1 MKVDERMRKRQDTN
15 LSKDIEELKFEIFTK
30 DFLIY
35 ETAVR
40 RRLV

>member
-1 MKVDERMRKRQDTN
+1 MRKRQDTN
-15 LSKDIEELKFEIFTK
+15 LSKDIEELKLEIFTK

-35 ETAVR
+35 ETTVR

>member
-1 MKVDERMRKRQDTN
+1 MVDERMRKRQDTN
-15 LSKDIEELKFEIFTK
+15 LSKDIEELKFEISTK

-35 ETAVR
+35 ETMVR